1 MGGNQAAARRR
12 NRHFDGDPATQV
24 PVTAPAP
31 PAQLPG
37 GDQGPTAAPPV
48 AVPTTP
54 NKPLPLP
61 QVNVPGL
68 PKIGTGGTPQDG
80 GTGGSDQR
88 TNQALL
94 DYLMGK

>member
-1 MGGNQAAARRR
+1 
-12 NRHFDGDPATQV
+12 
-24 PVTAPAP
+24 
-31 PAQLPG
+31 
-37 GDQGPTAAPPV
+37 V